1 MRWLNRDRTEAYEGS
16 MRHFLTALVG
26 DRLKK
31 QGFKAYYVARAGEL
45 DTKVPITEMGIKSL
59 GSNVIGG
66 LITQA
71 GTPGSRWLQ
80 FNAVVMVQYL
90 KDQEAP
96 ACARYLNTY
105 APSGRGRDI
114 VPMGRNQKTWILFPR
129 GFALIDDSG
138 HVFPGTEGYPVAH
151 SGYWGWVRFGEMLP
165 ADYIPTDG

>member
-1 MRWLNRDRTEAYEGS
+1 

-90 KDQEAP
+90 KRRRS
-96 ACARYLNTY
+96 ARL
-105 APSGRGRDI
+105 R
-114 VPMGRNQKTWILFPR
+114 
-129 GFALIDDSG
+129 
-138 HVFPGTEGYPVAH
+138 
-151 SGYWGWVRFGEMLP
+151 
-165 ADYIPTDG
+165 

>member
-1 MRWLNRDRTEAYEGS
+1 

-31 QGFKAYYVARAGEL
+31 QGFKAYHVARAGEL
-45 DTKVPITEMGIKSL
+45 DTKVPIAEMGIKSL
-59 GSNVIGG
+59 GSNVIGD

-96 ACARYLNTY
+96 AYARYVNTY

-114 VPMGRNQKTWILFPR
+114 VPMGRNQKSWILLPR

-138 HVFPGTEGYPVAH
+138 HVFPGMEGYPVAH
-151 SGYWGWVRFGEMLP
+151 SGYWGWERFGEMLP